1 MPDDAFDAL
10 RAQLGGTAPDALRR
24 LSAAELTHLSQAIRG
39 ARRRES
45 KALAQAGERK
55 GADYVVVASDGA
67 RTGTAFRCASPSVTS
82 PR

>member
-1 MPDDAFDAL
+1 VPDDAFDAL

-45 KALAQAGERK
+45 KAMAQAGERAL
-55 GADYVVVASDGA
+55 GHI
-67 RTGTAFRCASPSVTS
+67 
-82 PR
+82 PRLLRGPVRKIVG